1 MMDNNTEGAE
11 NVPVPMPRS
20 HVMSPNE
27 SEKSDQIDEKMV
39 KNALVNR
46 LVYRIRNTIHFKR
59 KITIILKNLSWCF
72 GFNKHIEVLNLC
84 VNDSKKI
91 FEASSHIGVVYDF
104 ETNTQTLLQGHVCL
118 T

>member
-1 MMDNNTEGAE
+1 M
-11 NVPVPMPRS
+11 
-20 HVMSPNE
+20 
-27 SEKSDQIDEKMV
+27 
-39 KNALVNR
+39 
-46 LVYRIRNTIHFKR
+46 
-59 KITIILKNLSWCF
+59 SWCF

-118 T
+118 TLLNDMLLNPHRNFALFVFFKRNTISCCTISDDKRWLVTADAGQDSTIIVWDLNSK